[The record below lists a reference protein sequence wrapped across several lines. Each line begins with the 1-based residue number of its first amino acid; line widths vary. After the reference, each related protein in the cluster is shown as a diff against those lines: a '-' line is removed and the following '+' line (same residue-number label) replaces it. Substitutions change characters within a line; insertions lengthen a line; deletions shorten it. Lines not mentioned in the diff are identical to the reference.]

1 MNSLKIFEI
10 ASSIA
15 GLAGIS
21 LVVFFFLFK
30 VIIQSI
36 LPDLTKRS
44 RQNIVVLMLFMVWSI
59 TIIAMTTWIYT
70 STIQDGGEQLNNQP
84 PAMVEDLN
92 KVSSTEKVTKVA
104 LLGSLAGADLMDD
117 LSSLNIKKDENV
129 FEKTNEDLLESC
141 GLKISNSLW
150 LSFNKAQPYFLN
162 FQEGNVKVVL
172 NDIDINK
179 QKATFVLHLKEDEN
193 TELYSFTLAKNE
205 TYSFNYNNCMYEFA
219 YRGQT
224 SWTTGI
230 QYWFKTRYA
239 GHFSIQPK

>member
-59 TIIAMTTWIYT
+59 TIIAMTTWIYS
-70 STIQDGGEQLNNQP
+70 STTFDGGEQPSINTPKIVEGLEEISSAE
-84 PAMVEDLN
+84 PA
-92 KVSSTEKVTKVA
+92 TKVA
-104 LLGSLAGADLMDD
+104 LLGSLSGINAIENLPS
-117 LSSLNIKKDENV
+117 LSLKKDKSI
-129 FEKTNEDLLESC
+129 FEKTNIDINESC
-141 GLKISNSLW
+141 GLKIRHSLW
-150 LSFNKAQPYFLN
+150 LSFNKTQPYFLN
-162 FQEGNVKVVL
+162 FQEGNLKVVL
-172 NDIDINK
+172 NNIDTEK
-179 QKATFVLHLKEDEN
+179 GKAEFVLQIKEDN
-193 TELYSFTLAKNE
+193 KTILNNFTLGKNE
-205 TYSFNYNNCMYEFA
+205 TYDFRYNNCEYEFA

-230 QYWFKTRYA
+230 QYWFQTRYA